1 MTNTSRT
8 RIVDPATQMNSIEC
22 WWTANAVKSGVTTYE
37 HPYHNQ
43 FDGMSDI
50 VVSDYKKRVARGEM
64 FFNPMQRETSRIS
77 YHPTVQQYRTKA
89 TSSSTMYGGQWYFAL
104 PEQFSIDAVPLFGN
118 GTNLDAFHALFD
130 VYADPCSQAV
140 TSAYADVDQ
149 SELLGLAS
157 IGEMPETVSWITSV
171 LKRVVTIV
179 ATFASKKKI
188 LAAAKSARKLTA
200 KDYTDA
206 MSDLWLEL
214 RYAVRPL
221 MFEAKQALE
230 ALRNAIKRSGRY
242 TARGYQEDI
251 TTSSSFLE
259 GYNANITHKYAKCIQ
274 TKYKVRAGVSYT
286 ILDDTTALL
295 SHWGLDQPLEAI
307 YELLPGSFIVD
318 WFFNVGSVISS
329 WSINASLGVLGSY
342 VTETIQ
348 ILGTIE
354 YYGYDIHSSYY
365 LYAVDGLTPGYAK
378 REHLYKRRVISPD
391 RAVLPSL
398 NIKLDVA
405 KIIDLVT
412 IGRNFLK

>member
-1 MTNTSRT
+1 MTITSRT
-8 RIVDPATQMNSIEC
+8 RIVDPAIQTNTIEC
-22 WWTANAVKSGVTTYE
+22 WWTVNAIKSNVSTFV
-37 HPYHNQ
+37 HPYHNK
-43 FDGMSDI
+43 FDGMSDFL
-50 VVSDYKKRVARGEM
+50 VSDYKKRVARGEM
-64 FFNPMQRETSRIS
+64 FFNPMQRETSQIS
-77 YHPTVQQYRTKA
+77 YMPTVQQYRTRL
-89 TSSSTMYGGQWYFAL
+89 TSDSTLYGGQWYFAL
-104 PEQFSIDAVPLFGN
+104 PEQFSIDAVPLFG
-118 GTNLDAFHALFD
+118 TNLDAFHALFD
-130 VYADPCSQAV
+130 VYADLCSQAV

-206 MSDLWLEL
+206 VSDLWLEL

-230 ALRNAIKRSGRY
+230 ALQKAIKRSGRF
-242 TARGYQEDI
+242 TARGYIEDL

-274 TKYKVRAGVSYT
+274 TKYKARAGVSYT
-286 ILDDTTALL
+286 ILDDTMALL

-307 YELLPGSFIVD
+307 YELLPGSFIID

-329 WSINASLGVLGSY
+329 WSINASLGILGSY

-354 YYGYDIHSSYY
+354 HYGYDIHSPYY

-378 REHLYKRRVISPD
+378 RDHTYKRRVISPD
-391 RAVLPSL
+391 RVVLPSL

-412 IGRNFLK
+412 IGRNFLR